1 MRVEEKDTENHPFR
15 EALSFHLSQM
25 CYHRVISSSMF
36 LPNIELLAGVVSS
49 SLNTWEQAG
58 PLGTEEQEERRL
70 RGETA
75 TALDD
80 WE

>member
-1 MRVEEKDTENHPFR
+1 MRLEEKDTENHSSR
-15 EALSFHLSQM
+15 EALSSHLSQM
-25 CYHRVISSSMF
+25 CYHQVISSSMF

-49 SLNTWEQAG
+49 SLKTWEQAS

-75 TALDD
+75 TSLGD